1 MRETISELQR
11 LLSGVDASAGAK
23 AFGNRLP
30 STLEMLK
37 EYAEKLVEHGRKQEA
52 LGFAEEKLYHQSSI
66 FEKCISEIGQT
77 LPHHFRAGT
86 PEATS
91 TTASCSS
98 KRVTHPDPVL
108 DYLAKRS
115 AVEIFQER
123 IIDLQDEFH
132 EEKANRSLQRDQDIE
147 LDLSDEDF
155 EQYYEGLVQN
165 NLAEM
170 EQKRQE
176 MNAAETKCYQL
187 GLDVN
192 IRLKDWAVEE
202 SETKLPDSPQSLPA
216 SDLQD
221 LLTPTNERI
230 IQWRDEIAAYDLAV
244 RKGQIVSNDYFFLE
258 AYRVSGGLRRIKSE
272 PLFSTR
278 WHVRHRP
285 QAAEMYLGSCNADIR

>member
-1 MRETISELQR
+1 MRENISELQR
-11 LLSGVDASAGAK
+11 LLSVIDASAGVK
-23 AFGNRLP
+23 TFSDRLP
-30 STLEMLK
+30 STLKMLG
-37 EYAEKLVEHGRKQEA
+37 EYAEKLAEYGRKQEA
-52 LGFAEEKLYHQSSI
+52 LGFAEEKLYHQSSV

-98 KRVTHPDPVL
+98 KRGMHRDPVL
-108 DYLAKRS
+108 DYFEKRS
-115 AVEIFQER
+115 AVEIFEER
-123 IIDLQDEFH
+123 IIELRGEFH
-132 EEKANRSLQRDQDIE
+132 EEKAIRSLKRDQDIE
-147 LDLSDEDF
+147 PDLSDEEF
-155 EQYYEGLVQN
+155 AQYYEVLVQK

-170 EQKRQE
+170 EQKIQE

-202 SETKLPDSPQSLPA
+202 SETRLPDSPQSLPA

-221 LLTPTNERI
+221 LLTPTNEKI

-244 RKGQIVSNDYFFLE
+244 RKGQIVSNDYFFPE
-258 AYRVSGGLRRIKSE
+258 AYRVSGSLRRIQSE